1 MLVFYFFHY
10 IFVTDKSFKFI
21 LECTQLLNYQNML
34 HYHYLH
40 SELSTEIQLVFT
52 HQELLCIPYTLSQ
65 VSYFYLQEFRSE
77 GFKKLLKVNKF
88 VSVDFSHPTF

>member
-21 LECTQLLNYQNML
+21 LECTQLQNYQNML
-34 HYHYLH
+34 HYYYLH
-40 SELSTEIQLVFT
+40 SELSNEFQLVFT
-52 HQELLCIPYTLSQ
+52 HQELLYIPYTLSQ
-65 VSYFYLQEFRSE
+65 VSYFYLQEVRSE